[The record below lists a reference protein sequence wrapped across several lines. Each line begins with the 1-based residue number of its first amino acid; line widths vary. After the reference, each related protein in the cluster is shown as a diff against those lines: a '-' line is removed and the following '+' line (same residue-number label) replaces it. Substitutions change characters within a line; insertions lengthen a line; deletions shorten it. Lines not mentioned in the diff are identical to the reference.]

1 MVSSRAATIG
11 GLVIKEATVDIL
23 QSVRRAAFLVNVDY
37 RQAMALMGSTE
48 AAARLGVKKE
58 TLYAYVSRGLL
69 ERHHAPDGRGSL
81 FDRRAVETLARRG
94 RPRQSSRDTSINLL
108 IQTRL
113 TSIAD
118 DVGSYRGHDARSLAR
133 THTFE
138 EVAEFLWTGR
148 LARSDHPWQWPD
160 ALAPTVFAGPEV
172 SPAQRIRI
180 AVATAST
187 TDTRADDLSSDGVAV
202 TGRRM
207 ISSVIESLPTA
218 GDCRVPRLELG
229 DRALR
234 STIAGRLWTR
244 LSPRRPKPG
253 MIGVLN
259 AALVLMAD
267 HELAASTLAA
277 RVAATTRAT
286 PYGVV
291 AAGLGTL
298 SGPLHGGVTPLVLAM
313 FRDAETVGAERAVS
327 NAQARD
333 RLLPGFGHKVYV
345 ERDPRAETI
354 LSLLRTT
361 YGHSRPLAIVDDVA
375 AVCTR
380 RSGRFANVD
389 LALAA
394 MAYAGEL
401 VPGAEE
407 VVFSVARIAG
417 WLAHAIEEYSEA
429 PLRFRPRAS
438 YIGQT
443 G

>member
-1 MVSSRAATIG
+1 MDA
-11 GLVIKEATVDIL
+11 
-23 QSVRRAAFLVNVDY
+23 
-37 RQAMALMGSTE
+37 TE
-48 AAARLGVKKE
+48 AAARLGIKKE

-81 FDRRAVETLARRG
+81 FDRRAVEMLARRG

-118 DVGSYRGHDARSLAR
+118 DVSSYRGCDARSLAR
-133 THTFE
+133 SHTFE
-138 EVAEFLWTGR
+138 EVAEFLWTSR
-148 LARSDHPWQWPD
+148 LASSDHPWPPPD
-160 ALAPTVFAGPEV
+160 ATLPIVLDGP
-172 SPAQRIRI
+172 SISLAQRIRI
-180 AVATAST
+180 AVATAAAN
-187 TDTRADDLSSDGVAV
+187 DTRADDLSVEGVAA

-207 ISSVIESLPTA
+207 ISAIIESLPIA
-218 GDCRVPRLELG
+218 GDGRVPRLKIAE
-229 DRALR
+229 RALR
-234 STIAGRLWTR
+234 STVAGRLWTR

-277 RVAATTRAT
+277 RVAATTRAN

-291 AAGLGTL
+291 AAGLGAL

-313 FRDAETVGAERAVS
+313 LRDAEAVGAERAVT

-333 RLLPGFGHKVYV
+333 RLLPGFGHKVYI

-354 LSLLRTT
+354 LALLRTT
-361 YGHSRPLAIVDDVA
+361 YGHARPLAIVDDVA

-394 MAYAGEL
+394 MAYTGEL
-401 VPGAEE
+401 VTGAEE
-407 VVFSVARIAG
+407 VVFSVARISG
-417 WLAHAIEEYSEA
+417 WLAHAIEEYSEP

-438 YIGQT
+438 YIGQLRQ
-443 G
+443 

>member
-1 MVSSRAATIG
+1 
-11 GLVIKEATVDIL
+11 
-23 QSVRRAAFLVNVDY
+23 
-37 RQAMALMGSTE
+37 MALIGATE
-48 AAARLGVKKE
+48 AASRLGVKKE

-81 FDRRAVETLARRG
+81 FDRRAIEALARRG

-118 DVGSYRGHDARSLAR
+118 DVVSFRGRDARTLAR
-133 THTFE
+133 TATFE
-138 EVAEFLWTGR
+138 DVAELLWTGT
-148 LARSDHPWQWPD
+148 LPTAREPWPT
-160 ALAPTVFAGPEV
+160 APTAPTHPSVIAAATMT
-172 SPAQRIRI
+172 PAQRILLAI
-180 AVATAST
+180 ATGAA
-187 TDTRADDLSSDGVAV
+187 TDTRADDLTAAGVAA

-207 ISSVIESLPTA
+207 FATVIDALPVV
-218 GDCRVPRLELG
+218 GDGRVPRLELD
-229 DRALR
+229 DRSLR
-234 STIAGRLWTR
+234 STVAGRLWTR
-244 LSPRRPKPG
+244 LSPKRPKPG
-253 MIGVLN
+253 MVGVLN

-277 RVAATTRAT
+277 RVAASTRAN

-291 AAGLGTL
+291 AAGLGAL
-298 SGPLHGGVTPLVLAM
+298 SGPLHGGVTPLVLTM
-313 FRDAETVGAERAVS
+313 LRDAEVVGAERAVT

-345 ERDPRAETI
+345 ERDPRADTI
-354 LSLLRTT
+354 LALLRAT
-361 YGHSRPLAIVDDVA
+361 YGHSRELAIVDDVG

-407 VVFSVARIAG
+407 VVFSVARITG
-417 WLAHAIEEYSEA
+417 WLAHAIEEYDEP

-438 YIGQT
+438 YIGQRS
-443 G
+443 